1 MPYYIGRVVDDAR
14 RLVVRSPE
22 AFREK
27 QGIDARVF
35 QRIIGIDLPQRQV
48 QAEEVRTGKTWKE
61 PFDQLLIATGA
72 SPIRPP
78 IPGLDARGVYELN
91 TLQSGIEVRRA
102 VEEKNPRQIVIIG
115 GGYIGLEMAE
125 NFSLRG
131 VGVTIVE
138 KASQVM
144 NTLDADMAA
153 LLIKPLEEVGVK
165 LYLNESLKGLE
176 VRQGEVRGVVTAQR
190 SLPADLVLLGL
201 GVRPNAALAQKAG
214 IPVGSTGGIKV
225 SDRMQTEVEGI
236 WAAGNCVE
244 TFHLVSRRPFYIALG
259 TVANKQGRVA
269 GINIAGGQAVFPG
282 ALGTAIIK
290 VCSLEAARTGLQEK
304 EIQEMGL
311 SYAAAKIEAP
321 TRARYYPGS
330 GPMTVKILAEKGTG
344 RLLGGQIV
352 GKEGA
357 AKRIDTLATALHARL
372 TVEDLINLD
381 LGYSPPFSGVWD
393 PVQIAARQ
401 AAGQV

>member
-1 MPYYIGRVVDDAR
+1 
-14 RLVVRSPE
+14 LVVRSPE

-35 QRIIGIDLPQRQV
+35 QRITEIDLPQRQV
-48 QAEEVRTGKTWKE
+48 RAEEVKTGKTWKE

-102 VEEKNPRQIVIIG
+102 VDEKNPRQIVIIG

-125 NFSLRG
+125 NFSHRG
-131 VGVTIVE
+131 IGVTLVE
-138 KASQVM
+138 KTPQVM
-144 NTLDADMAA
+144 NTLDPDMAS
-153 LLIKPLEEVGVK
+153 LLIKPLEEAGVK
-165 LYLNESLKGLE
+165 LYLNESLKGME
-176 VRQGEVRGVVTAQR
+176 IRDGEVRGVVTDQR
-190 SLPADLVLLGL
+190 TLPADLVLLGL
-201 GVRPNAALAQKAG
+201 GVRPNSTLAQKAG
-214 IPVGSTGGIKV
+214 ILLGETGGIKV
-225 SDRMQTEVEGI
+225 NNRMQTDAEGI

-269 GINIAGGQAVFPG
+269 GINIAGGRATFPG
-282 ALGTAIIK
+282 ALGTAMVKI
-290 VCSLEAARTGLQEK
+290 CSLEAARTGLQEK
-304 EIQEMGL
+304 EIQDLGL

-321 TRARYYPGS
+321 TRARYYPGA

-357 AKRIDTLATALHARL
+357 AKRIDTLATVLHAGL

>member
-1 MPYYIGRVVDDAR
+1 
-14 RLVVRSPE
+14 LVVRSPE

-35 QRIIGIDLPQRQV
+35 QRITEIDLPQRQV
-48 QAEEVRTGKTWKE
+48 QAEDVKTGKTWKE
-61 PFDQLLIATGA
+61 PFDLLLIATGA
-72 SPIRPP
+72 TPIRPP
-78 IPGLDARGVYELN
+78 ISGMDAMGVYELN

-102 VEEKNPRQIVIIG
+102 VDEKNPRQVVIIG

-125 NFSLRG
+125 NFSQRG
-131 VGVTIVE
+131 IGVTLVE
-138 KASQVM
+138 RTPQVM
-144 NTLDADMAA
+144 NTLDPDMAS
-153 LLIKPLEEVGVK
+153 LLIKPLEEAGVK
-165 LYLNESLKGLE
+165 LYLNESLKALE
-176 VRQGEVRGVVTAQR
+176 VRQGEVRGVVTDQR

-201 GVRPNAALAQKAG
+201 GVRPNSALARKAG
-214 IPVGSTGGIKV
+214 IPLGETGGIKV
-225 SDRMQTEVEGI
+225 NNRMQTEVEGI

-269 GINIAGGQAVFPG
+269 GINIAGGRAIFPG
-282 ALGTAIIK
+282 ALGTAMVK
-290 VCSLEAARTGLQEK
+290 VCSLEVARTGLQEK
-304 EIQEMGL
+304 EVQELGI
-311 SYAAAKIEAP
+311 SCASAKIEAP

-357 AKRIDTLATALHARL
+357 AKRIDTLATALHAGL

-381 LGYSPPFSGVWD
+381 LGYSPPFSPVWD
-393 PVQIAARQ
+393 PVQTAARQ
-401 AAGQV
+401 AASQV

>member
-1 MPYYIGRVVDDAR
+1 M
-14 RLVVRSPE
+14 VRSPE

-35 QRIIGIDLPQRQV
+35 QKVSEIDLHQKQV
-48 QAEEVRTGKTWKE
+48 QGEDLKSGKTWKE

-72 SPIRPP
+72 ASIRPP
-78 IPGLDARGVYELN
+78 IPGIDARGVYELN

-102 VEEKNPRQIVIIG
+102 VDEKNPRHVVIVG

-125 NFSLRG
+125 NFIHRG
-131 VGVTIVE
+131 IGVTIVE
-138 KASQVM
+138 KTPQVM
-144 NTLDADMAA
+144 NTLDPDMAA
-153 LLIKPLEEVGVK
+153 LLIKPLEEAGVK
-165 LYLNESLKGLE
+165 LYLNESLKAFE
-176 VRQGEVRGVVTAQR
+176 ITAGEVREVVTDQR
-190 SLPADLVLLGL
+190 RLPADLVLLGL
-201 GVRPNAALAQKAG
+201 GVRPNSTLAQKAG
-214 IPVGSTGGIKV
+214 VPLGKTGGIRV
-225 SDRMQTEVEGI
+225 NDRMETEVKDV
-236 WAAGNCVE
+236 WAAGNCAE
-244 TFHLVSRRPFYIALG
+244 SFHLVSRRPFYVALG

-269 GINIAGGQAVFPG
+269 GINIVGGRAAFPG
-282 ALGTAIIK
+282 VVGTAMVK
-290 VCSLEAARTGLQEK
+290 VLSLEVARTGLQEK
-304 EIQEMGL
+304 EIQDLGL
-311 SYAAAKIEAP
+311 SYGSAKIDAQ
-321 TRARYYPGS
+321 TRARYYPGT

-357 AKRIDTLATALHARL
+357 GKRIDTLAAALHAGF

-381 LGYSPPFSGVWD
+381 LGYSPPFSAVWD